1 MKTLTKT
8 LATIMLMVAVVIAAG
23 CKKTD
28 NPNNGGNNGGGN
40 NNTGAFANTSWQLSV
55 EDDDTYH
62 TSVIY
67 SIVFGPNDEIVFSRI
82 ITGVGTVQMTGTYT
96 YTNGEG
102 KAVMHNV
109 GETVDYNFTFT
120 VNGDTMVFHYNL
132 RDITLTKIA

>member
-1 MKTLTKT
+1 MRKIMKA
-8 LATIMLMVAVVIAAG
+8 LAAIMLMMTVVIAAG
-23 CKKTD
+23 CTKV
-28 NPNNGGNNGGGN
+28 PNNGGNNGGGN
-40 NNTGAFANTSWQLSV
+40 NTIGAFANTSWQLSV
-55 EDDDTYH
+55 EDDDVYH
-62 TSVIY
+62 TLVIY

-82 ITGVGTVQMTGTYT
+82 ITGVGTFQMTGTYT